1 MNSIIEFKGVKK
13 HYQIGEVTIEALKG
27 VDFTIK
33 KGEFVV
39 ILGASGA
46 LDDVSGQAIL
56 NLLDELNRDLHK
68 TIVLITHNAQIAEM
82 ASKVIHIKGGLVD
95 SIF

>member
-1 MNSIIEFKGVKK
+1 VAKNPLLLLCDEP
-13 HYQIGEVTIEALKG
+13 T
-27 VDFTIK
+27 
-33 KGEFVV
+33 
-39 ILGASGA
+39 GA

-95 SIF
+95 SIFLNENRKTEAEIDWK